1 MTGFKRKKITV
12 TDIILA
18 VVIILFGIF
27 IYWFHAS
34 NPNDYLRY
42 NNSTLGYERAKVN
55 SITQQ
60 DLTEDP
66 NVPGRY

>member
-60 DLTEDP
+60 DLT
-66 NVPGRY
+66 